1 MALISPQDQQ
11 SLQTLFAKELQN
23 DVTITYFT
31 QRESVL
37 FIPGKEK
44 EDCAYCKEAGDLLE
58 EVTGLS
64 EKLHLDVK
72 DIADDKQEAQD
83 LGITRIPAIV
93 LSGQAKGK
101 VRYFGIPAGYEF
113 STLIESLVDVSRGT
127 TGLSEKTR
135 TALVGVDQDLHIQ
148 VFVTPT

>member
-11 SLQTLFAKELQN
+11 SLQTLFTKELQN

-31 QRESVL
+31 QRESDL
-37 FIPGKEK
+37 SIPGK
-44 EDCAYCKEAGDLLE
+44 EDCAYCKETGELLE
-58 EVTGLS
+58 EVTVLS

-83 LGITRIPAIV
+83 LGITRVPAFV

-127 TGLSEKTR
+127 TDLSEKTR
-135 TALVGVDQDLHIQ
+135 TALAGVDQDLHIQ

>member
-11 SLQTLFAKELQN
+11 SLQALFAKELQN

-44 EDCAYCKEAGDLLE
+44 EDCAYCKETGDLLE

-72 DIADDKQEAQD
+72 DIGDERQEAQD

-135 TALVGVDQDLHIQ
+135 TALAGVDQDLHIQ

>member
-1 MALISPQDQQ
+1 MALLSPQDQQ
-11 SLQTLFAKELQN
+11 TLQALFAKELQN
-23 DVTITYFT
+23 DVNITYFT

-37 FIPGKEK
+37 VIPGRNCE
-44 EDCAYCKEAGDLLE
+44 YCEETRELLE

-72 DIADDKQEAQD
+72 DFAQDEQEAKE
-83 LGITRIPAIV
+83 LGITRIPAFV
-93 LSGQAKGK
+93 LQGQAKGK

-113 STLIESLVDVSRGT
+113 STLIESLLDVARGT
-127 TGLSEKTR
+127 TALSEKTR
-135 TALVGVDQDLHIQ
+135 TALAEVDQDLHIQ

>member
-1 MALISPQDQQ
+1 MTLISPKDQQ
-11 SLQTLFAKELQN
+11 SLQELFTKELQN
-23 DVTITYFT
+23 DVTVTYFT
-31 QRESVL
+31 QRESALIV
-37 FIPGKEK
+37 PGQ
-44 EDCAYCKEAGDLLE
+44 EDCAYCEDTRELLE

-72 DIADDKQEAQD
+72 EFARDEQEAQD
-83 LGITRIPAIV
+83 LGITRVPAFI

-135 TALVGVDQDLHIQ
+135 TALAGVDQDLHIQ

>member
-1 MALISPQDQQ
+1 MALISPQDQET
-11 SLQTLFAKELQN
+11 LQKMFTEELQN

-31 QRESVL
+31 RHESAL
-37 FIPGKEK
+37 FIPGQEK
-44 EDCAYCKEAGDLLE
+44 CEYCKETGDLLE
-58 EVTGLS
+58 EVTSLS

-72 DIADDKQEAQD
+72 DIAVNKQEAQD
-83 LGITRIPAIV
+83 LGITRVPAFV

-113 STLIESLVDVSRGT
+113 STLVESLLDVSKGT
-127 TGLSEKTR
+127 TELSEKTR
-135 TALVGVDQDLHIQ
+135 TALADVDSDLHIQ

>member
-11 SLQTLFAKELQN
+11 SLQEMFEKELQN

-31 QRESVL
+31 QRKSVL
-37 FIPGKEK
+37 FVPGQE
-44 EDCAYCKEAGDLLE
+44 ECAYCEDTRELLE
-58 EVTGLS
+58 EVAGLS

-72 DIADDKQEAQD
+72 EFAQDEQEAQA
-83 LGITRIPAIV
+83 LGITRVPAFI

-113 STLIESLVDVSRGT
+113 STLIESLLDVSRGT
-127 TGLSEKTR
+127 AELSEKTR
-135 TALVGVDQDLHIQ
+135 TALEGVDQDLHIQ